1 MASAQLCVPNGDTGS
16 AEDDN
21 GPPPA
26 ILTPMESSQTQAR
39 AATRSEQWR
48 AFSVHLLTA
57 SGAFWAFMSIIAAAN
72 GHWVDMFAWLGLAL
86 FVDGID
92 GPLAR
97 RFDVKGVLP
106 NWSGDTLDNI
116 IDYSTYVLIPAF
128 ALYQS
133 GIIGRPLS
141 FVAAALIVI
150 TSAVYYA
157 DTRMKTHDNSF
168 RGFPVTWNMV
178 VFTFF
183 ATQPNELTAFFFVVF
198 CSIATF
204 LPVKFVHPVR
214 YRRLRALNLAVF
226 GVWSAFGV
234 WALVSSFE
242 VSPFVRVVIMLTGLY
257 MFAVAG
263 VLQLTDRFRAGRTA
277 AR

>member
-1 MASAQLCVPNGDTGS
+1 
-16 AEDDN
+16 
-21 GPPPA
+21 
-26 ILTPMESSQTQAR
+26 MESSNR
-39 AATRSEQWR
+39 APDVAPRSVKWR

-97 RFDVKGVLP
+97 RFNVKGVLP

-157 DTRMKTHDNSF
+157 DTRMKTKDNSF
-168 RGFPVTWNMV
+168 RGFPVTWNMI

-183 ATQPNELTAFFFVVF
+183 ATRPNELTAFLFVVF
-198 CSIATF
+198 CSVATF
-204 LPVKFVHPVR
+204 LPIKFVHPVR
-214 YRRLRALNLAVF
+214 FTRLRSINLAVF
-226 GVWSAFGV
+226 ALWSIFGV
-234 WALVSSFE
+234 WALATSFQAPP
-242 VSPFVRVVIMLTGLY
+242 VVRIVIMLTGLY
-257 MFAVAG
+257 LFVIAG
-263 VLQLTDRFRAGRTA
+263 LLQLLDYVRVRRGWGR
-277 AR
+277 